1 VTGNHGDGSPFDGPG
16 AVLAHAFYPPPNGG
30 DIAGDTQFDD
40 AETWTVALP
49 VPAGGFDLVTV
60 AAHEFGHAL
69 GLAHSDD
76 PAALMYPF
84 YSGPHRHL
92 AADDSLGIQTIYESN
107 LRAVPG
113 WFGNEDQGAGI
124 ALADVNGNGRQELLV
139 FHVDNPGGENHG
151 WYRVIS
157 DL

>member
-1 VTGNHGDGSPFDGPG
+1 
-16 AVLAHAFYPPPNGG
+16 
-30 DIAGDTQFDD
+30 
-40 AETWTVALP
+40 

-107 LRAVPG
+107 LRVVPG

-124 ALADVNGNGRQELLV
+124 AVADVNGNGRQELLV
-139 FHVDNPGGENHG
+139 STWTTPAARTTAGTG
-151 WYRVIS
+151 
-157 DL
+157 